1 MLLLSKLIRL
11 GSNGAENIGCFLFRD
26 HLPVRRLLLLPHS
39 PPLIVRNRNVRIDTF
54 GSYC

>member
-26 HLPVRRLLLLPHS
+26 HLPVRLLLLLLLS
-39 PPLIVRNRNVRIDTF
+39 PGFFKPFIEP
-54 GSYC
+54 GK